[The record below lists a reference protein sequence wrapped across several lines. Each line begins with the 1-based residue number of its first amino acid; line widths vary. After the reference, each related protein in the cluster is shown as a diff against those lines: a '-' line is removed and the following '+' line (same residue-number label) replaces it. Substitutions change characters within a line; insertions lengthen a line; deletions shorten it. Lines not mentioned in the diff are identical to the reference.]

1 MAPRK
6 EKLRMRKFLRL
17 AVFTAA
23 VVALA
28 VFVAGCGSKDKSSS
42 GSTTNSSSSSTG
54 AVSKSYDNGSPEK
67 GGTYKVGWEQSF
79 GFTNNFDPTGEY
91 LGNAWGIYVNLLTR
105 SLVGYKHQPGAEG
118 NALIGDL
125 ADAVPEATDRGTTY
139 TYKLRDGIKFGPPVN
154 RAVTSKDVA
163 YAMNRL
169 ANPKDGGQYSFYYT
183 VISGWNAVANGTA
196 KTVSGIETPNNST
209 IIFHLTKPA

>member
-42 GSTTNSSSSSTG
+42 GSTTNSNSSSSSGG

-91 LGNAWGIYVNLLTR
+91 LGNAWGIFVNLLMR
-105 SLVGYKHQPGAEG
+105 PLVGYKHQPGAQG
-118 NALIGDL
+118 NELIGDL
-125 ADAVPEATDRGTTY
+125 ADAVPQATD
-139 TYKLRDGIKFGPPVN
+139 
-154 RAVTSKDVA
+154 
-163 YAMNRL
+163 
-169 ANPKDGGQYSFYYT
+169 
-183 VISGWNAVANGTA
+183 NG
-196 KTVSGIETPNNST
+196 
-209 IIFHLTKPA
+209 

>member
-1 MAPRK
+1 
-6 EKLRMRKFLRL
+6 MRKFLRL
-17 AVFTAA
+17 AVLTAA

-42 GSTTNSSSSSTG
+42 GTHHELELRPS

-91 LGNAWGIYVNLLTR
+91 LGNAWGIYVNLLMR

-118 NALIGDL
+118 NELIGDL
-125 ADAVPEATDRGTTY
+125 ADAVPEADRP
-139 TYKLRDGIKFGPPVN
+139 RN
-154 RAVTSKDVA
+154 DVHVQA
-163 YAMNRL
+163 A
-169 ANPKDGGQYSFYYT
+169 
-183 VISGWNAVANGTA
+183 
-196 KTVSGIETPNNST
+196 
-209 IIFHLTKPA
+209 

>member
-17 AVFTAA
+17 AVLTAA

-28 VFVAGCGSKDKSSS
+28 VFLAGCGSKDKSSS
-42 GSTTNSSSSSTG
+42 GTTTNSSSTD

-91 LGNAWGIYVNLLTR
+91 LGNAWGIYVNLLMR
-105 SLVGYKHQPGAEG
+105 PLVGYKHQPGAQG
-118 NALIGDL
+118 NDLIGDL
-125 ADAVPEATDRGTTY
+125 ADSVPEATDQRLTHPY
-139 TYKLRDGIKFGPPVN
+139 TLRDGIKFGPPIN
-154 RAVTSKDVA
+154 REVLSKDVA

-169 ANPKDGGQYSFYYT
+169 
-183 VISGWNAVANGTA
+183 
-196 KTVSGIETPNNST
+196 
-209 IIFHLTKPA
+209 